1 MRWFPG
7 LCLLFVYSTVPAWAQ
22 LTAQQKQLN
31 IDSFE
36 KVWTTIRDK
45 HWEKKPGGL
54 DWQAIHEEF
63 RPKIEK
69 AETTDAA
76 RQVMQAMLGR
86 LKETHFAI
94 IPSAVYDEADNGGGS
109 HLMGDGS
116 PGIDLRIIDS
126 HAVVTRVD
134 PGSPAEKAGVKTGW
148 IIASVEGK
156 DLDAAVQ
163 KLKTDPDIHELV
175 LVRAVLSRLT
185 GPVGGKLHVVFR
197 DGTNQDRAMDLELA
211 SPRGEISKFGNL
223 PPQHV
228 WVETKKVGGAG
239 YVAFNM
245 FLDLGRVMS
254 RFGDEVSSCM
264 KCDGLIIDL
273 RGNPGGIGGMAM
285 GMAGWLIDKQGLS
298 LGNMYTRDSTIH
310 FAVNPQVNVFR
321 GPVAV
326 ILDGMSASTSEIFA
340 GGLKDL
346 GRARVFGERTAAAAL
361 PSLIEKLPNGD
372 GFQYAVANYIS
383 EGGKPLEGIGV
394 TPDAPVRVTREAL
407 LAGHDPA
414 LDAALEWIEKQKGKP

>member
-1 MRWFPG
+1 MRRISGFS
-7 LCLLFVYSTVPAWAQ
+7 LLLFLAAPAWAQ

-69 AETTDAA
+69 AESTDAA

-94 IPSAVYDEADNGGGS
+94 IPSAVYDEADSAGDS

-116 PGIDLRIIDS
+116 PGIDLRVVDG

-148 IIASVEGK
+148 IISTVEGK

-163 KLKTDPDIHELV
+163 KLKADPDIHELV

-197 DGTNQDRAMDLELA
+197 DGSNQDRAMELELA

-223 PPQHV
+223 PAQRV

-239 YVAFNM
+239 YIAFNM
-245 FLDLGRVMS
+245 FLDLGRVMG

-285 GMAGWLIDKQGLS
+285 GIAGWLIDKQGLN

-310 FAVNPQVNVFR
+310 FAVNPQVNVFH

-326 ILDGMSASTSEIFA
+326 IVDGMSASTSEIFA

-346 GRARVFGERTAAAAL
+346 GRVRVFGERTAAAAL
-361 PSLIEKLPNGD
+361 PSVIEKLPNGD

-394 TPDAPVRVTREAL
+394 TPDTPVQVTRQAL